1 MQQAS
6 RTASGPRDTVV
17 NILPPNLL
25 FTLAVAGIESAE
37 KGPGVT
43 LGKLGMLRDKL
54 VGRLEALGLGETVRD
69 P

>member
-1 MQQAS
+1 M
-6 RTASGPRDTVV
+6 
-17 NILPPNLL
+17 L

-54 VGRLEALGLGETVRD
+54 IERLEALGLGEAVRD